1 MKLLPALAVLFAA
14 SVLYA
19 QPQTFQQSWQE
30 GNRLHSRGQYDE
42 ALAAY
47 EAALRSAQTDQQR
60 AQALFSAAKVQ
71 LARKAPAQAL
81 ECYRQAYAL
90 KDLSP
95 NYRQMLLRQ
104 MASLQRQM
112 DDPDAARQTYEQ
124 LLAQLTDLDDRLP
137 VLFAL
142 VDLETHEGLTD
153 QALDRLRKAL
163 PEAKNSPLLP
173 ELYQRLV
180 RLQAQTGDLKAADAT
195 AREAWKRFPERL
207 DVIWTLVRAYEEA
220 QQYNEAA
227 NLLQEI
233 ILRQP
238 QSPEVF
244 QQLYDLRRQQEKLPD
259 LVKWLNTQARTYNL
273 ETIWLDYLAQL
284 WEWEN
289 DAEAAL
295 RVREQIV
302 QRRPTNP
309 QVLTAAGH
317 AALRAKSYDL
327 AAKWFEQ
334 ALGITPE
341 DESLVE
347 ALGEVQLARG
357 NRDLALA
364 TWKQGLKYRPADPQ
378 STQRLARLLM
388 AHELYD
394 EAAKLYQEGR
404 TATAT
409 PTLFAADLSLIY
421 ERLGDIPAAVREY
434 LTALTPQNGRAARP
448 ERLYDLAEK
457 DEARAA
463 VIATLSAVSP
473 DKLPFDALAV
483 LVYARALDGTDLDE
497 ALRPLLTAPQ
507 SADRT
512 PNLNSLLMRLAARF
526 EQNERPRPAM
536 QCYRRLLTGQPT
548 SDYTAGIALR
558 LAELLNQTGEWQESL
573 KTLQALD
580 LKLLSP
586 PLVST
591 VAFEIGDL
599 LLRRAH
605 RPTDAIGAFELALQK
620 SDTGRTALRARWGQA
635 DGLFALGKYED
646 ALASYEQLLTHEVPD
661 EPDYVPGAMPR
672 HLAPLPAEDYAAY
685 QQAEALFR
693 QARPEAEA
701 DFRRL
706 AAEHPAS
713 PHANDAL
720 ERVLLLQKMKTDAPA
735 AAAIREAIIASDRG
749 DSAKAEQLL
758 TSLTSPALGDE
769 ALLLLARLQ
778 LEQGNRPTAIAT
790 LDRLAAT
797 FPKSTLAPQAL
808 YLAAMTNSLD
818 NRPETLRRLQALIA
832 TYPDA
837 PVAEEAQI
845 ALRAWSSPQ

>member
-1 MKLLPALAVLFAA
+1 MKLLPALAALFAV
-14 SVLYA
+14 SMLSA

-30 GNRLHSRGQYDE
+30 GNRLHARGQYDG

-47 EAALRSAQTDQQR
+47 EAALQAAQTDQQR
-60 AQALFSAAKVQ
+60 AQALSSAAKVH
-71 LARKAPAQAL
+71 LARKSPAQAL

-104 MASLQRQM
+104 IASLQRQM

-124 LLAQLTDLDDRLP
+124 LLAQITDFDDRLP

-142 VDLETHEGLTD
+142 VDLEAHEGLSD

-163 PEAKNSPLLP
+163 PEAKDSPALP

-180 RLQAQTGDLKAADAT
+180 RLLAQTRDLKAAEAT

-233 ILRQP
+233 LLRQP

-259 LVKWLNTQARTYNL
+259 LVKWLTSQSRNYRT
-273 ETIWLDYLAQL
+273 ETVWLDYLAQL

-289 DAEAAL
+289 DPDAAL
-295 RVREQIV
+295 RIREQIV
-302 QRRPTNP
+302 ERRPTDAG
-309 QVLTAAGH
+309 VLTAAGH

-341 DESLVE
+341 DESLVQ

-357 NRDLALA
+357 NRDLALSI
-364 TWKQGLKYRPADPQ
+364 WKQGLKYRPADQQ

-388 AHELYD
+388 AHELY
-394 EAAKLYQEGR
+394 EQAATVYQEGR
-404 TATAT
+404 AATAS
-409 PTLFAADLSLIY
+409 PALFAADLSLIY

-434 LTALTPQNGRAARP
+434 LTALTPRDGRAARP

-457 DEARAA
+457 GDARAV
-463 VIATLSAVSP
+463 VIATLSAIPP

-483 LVYARALDGTDLDE
+483 LVYARALDGVDFDE
-497 ALRPLLTAPQ
+497 ALKPLLAASQ
-507 SADRT
+507 SADGAS
-512 PNLNSLLMRLAARF
+512 NLSRLLTRLASRF
-526 EQNERPRPAM
+526 EQSERPRAAI
-536 QCYRRLLTGQPT
+536 QCYRRLLAGQPT
-548 SDYTAGIALR
+548 SDYTAGTALR
-558 LAELLNQTGEWQESL
+558 LAELLNQVGEWQEALS
-573 KTLQALD
+573 TLQSLD

-591 VAFEIGDL
+591 VAIEIGDL
-599 LLRRAH
+599 LLRRAY
-605 RPTDAIGAFELALQK
+605 RPADAIGAFELALQK
-620 SDTGRTALRARWGQA
+620 SAIGRTALRARWGQA

-646 ALASYEQLLTHEVPD
+646 ALASYQQLLTHDVPD
-661 EPDYVPGAMPR
+661 EPEYVPGAQPR
-672 HLAPLPAEDYAAY
+672 RLAPLPGEDYVSY

-693 QARPEAEA
+693 QAKPDAEA
-701 DFRRL
+701 GFRRL

-713 PHANDAL
+713 PYANDAL

-735 AAAIREAIIASDRG
+735 AAAVREAIIATDRG
-749 DSAKAEQLL
+749 DTAQAEQLL
-758 TSLTSPALGDE
+758 GSINSPTLGDE

-778 LEQGNRPTAIAT
+778 LQQGDRPKAIAT

-808 YLAAMTNSLD
+808 YLAAMAYSLD
-818 NRPETLRRLQALIA
+818 NRPETLNRLRALIA
-832 TYPDA
+832 AYPDA
-837 PVAEEAQI
+837 PIAEEAQI